1 MQRMKTT
8 LALLSM
14 LYAFGSLVCA
24 QTASGNDNAKVAS
37 GVAITI
43 APAESAA
50 QASHSLTVNVTVT
63 NNTNRVLVET
73 FTAESGPFT
82 FEIHNKDGVVPAETD
97 LGCKRHMSTKC
108 GPSVKLGGFISI
120 ADIVV
125 LPGQSKVINYD
136 LGREY
141 KVDTETTLVIDA
153 VDNDFVLVDVPSSV
167 MQYPKERL
175 EFELRTYER
184 YSYTKLDTIRSNTIT
199 VQVAH

>member
-1 MQRMKTT
+1 
-8 LALLSM
+8 
-14 LYAFGSLVCA
+14 
-24 QTASGNDNAKVAS
+24 
-37 GVAITI
+37 
-43 APAESAA
+43 
-50 QASHSLTVNVTVT
+50 
-63 NNTNRVLVET
+63 
-73 FTAESGPFT
+73 
-82 FEIHNKDGVVPAETD
+82 
-97 LGCKRHMSTKC
+97 MSTKC